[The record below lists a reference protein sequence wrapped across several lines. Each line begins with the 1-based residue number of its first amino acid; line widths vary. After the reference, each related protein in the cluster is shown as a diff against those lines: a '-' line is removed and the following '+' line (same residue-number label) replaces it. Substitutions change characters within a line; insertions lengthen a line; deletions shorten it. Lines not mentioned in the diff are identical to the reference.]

1 MLHDCVAEIIPI
13 EPEADNAVA
22 GIASLITYILLVY
35 NGAVFYFVVSFNDYE
50 WRASIFLDC

>member
-35 NGAVFYFVVSFNDYE
+35 NGVVFYFVVSFNDHE
-50 WRASIFLDC
+50 CRASIFLDC

>member
-35 NGAVFYFVVSFNDYE
+35 NGAVFYFVVSFNDHE
-50 WRASIFLDC
+50 WRASIFLDV